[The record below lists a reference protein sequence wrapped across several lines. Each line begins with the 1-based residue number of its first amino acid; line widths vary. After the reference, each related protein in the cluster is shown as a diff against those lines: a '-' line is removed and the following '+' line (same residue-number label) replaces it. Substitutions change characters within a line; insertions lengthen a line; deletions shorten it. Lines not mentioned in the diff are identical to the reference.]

1 MGLRRSS
8 YRDGPRDRHS
18 DRRHDDRDR
27 GDRYRGGGDRYDRYN
42 DYDRYDRDRR
52 DDRDRYRDDYRDRE
66 WRDRRSPPPRGS
78 GGGGSARYSP
88 KRRSYSRSPARGASG
103 TAVGGGQAISPRPSG
118 YDAPA
123 NTHEPG
129 APRW

>member
-1 MGLRRSS
+1 LFPGRGRFFQSGAGLVPDVPERVILLVLVLGPQRR
-8 YRDGPRDRHS
+8 
-18 DRRHDDRDR
+18 R
-27 GDRYRGGGDRYDRYN
+27 G
-42 DYDRYDRDRR
+42 
-52 DDRDRYRDDYRDRE
+52 
-66 WRDRRSPPPRGS
+66 GS
-78 GGGGSARYSP
+78 GGGGGGGGGSGRYSP

-103 TAVGGGQAISPRPSG
+103 TTVGGGQAISPRPSG